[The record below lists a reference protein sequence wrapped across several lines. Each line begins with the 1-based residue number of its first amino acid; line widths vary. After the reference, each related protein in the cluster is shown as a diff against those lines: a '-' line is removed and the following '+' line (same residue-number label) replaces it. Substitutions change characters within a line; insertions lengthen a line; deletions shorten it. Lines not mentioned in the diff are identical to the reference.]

1 LQKINFIEIGKNSI
15 TTLNKWKKKRKIKIM
30 DKFEVCEEE
39 GSKIDK
45 KAIFKV
51 MTCISTLFTRRKTK
65 MTMMMTQTIKN
76 LKMSTLMLK
85 TLSTLTLIIQIFKMI
100 RQA

>member
-1 LQKINFIEIGKNSI
+1 MQKINFIEIGKNSI

-39 GSKIDK
+39 GSKIGK
-45 KAIFKV
+45 KAIFKE

-85 TLSTLTLIIQIFKMI
+85 TLSTLTLIIQIFLMI